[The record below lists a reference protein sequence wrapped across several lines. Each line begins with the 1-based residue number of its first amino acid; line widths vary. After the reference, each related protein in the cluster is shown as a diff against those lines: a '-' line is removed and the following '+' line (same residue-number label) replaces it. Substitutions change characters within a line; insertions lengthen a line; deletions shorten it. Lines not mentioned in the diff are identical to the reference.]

1 MDQFA
6 AHIAAIEATTR
17 EAPENIGNGLKTI
30 YSRIADVKLGE
41 TLEDGVDLGSFSK
54 AIEKVGVEVLDQA
67 GNLRDAGDILQ
78 DLMGV
83 WQDLD
88 QSQRAALAKTVAGR
102 FQLARFEALM
112 NSADIYEN
120 ALKVSQAETGTDTY
134 DRMQETYRDSMEG
147 RLNALSA
154 TVEGIFTKAFNTD
167 DFYGLIDAATALAE
181 TFDNLIQ
188 AIGGGNAALTAL
200 GAILTKVFA
209 NNIAQGIGNTVMNR
223 QTNQMVSSNMD
234 TLMTNARLTAAQGG
248 AGIGSSYMNSM
259 TNNVANVQRY
269 MGSASKEQL
278 EMLDATVQKHITIM
292 TEASIAEEKFSSTL
306 EAVEVL
312 LRSNQQYIT
321 GNGTAMERYSTII
334 QELANAEADQ
344 EAYTAAQNELYK
356 ALEADVKMLTD
367 SLIGLADGF
376 TRAGET
382 GQLDNEVLTQLQT
395 KSGSLSLIVR
405 ELAESEL
412 VSADRR
418 TQLLRVSQALMN
430 IQKGEITTTSDLVK
444 ILSQAGLD
452 AEKFATAL
460 REIGADGIN
469 VRQVLEQ
476 LVLQYNQ
483 LSSAAAVSTKEME
496 GLSGAL
502 LAQNFA
508 KNIATVAS
516 GTMNV
521 VFAIQSIHSALDA
534 LSNENLDPFEQLEQG
549 LMGFSIAIA
558 MTAPMVANLIKTI
571 REQLKVTS
579 LATLQTEADTLAKQ
593 KNLVVTLSHTAGIHA
608 ASLAR
613 TAETDAQIKS
623 VILSTMEH
631 KQTKELTRSEIALIA
646 AITGKKAAEIEA
658 IAVEA
663 GAIIVTRT
671 FAQAVRD
678 LAKAFFSVIGAVA
691 PYLAIAAA
699 IGGTIALVAIQIKK
713 AHDEYYRF
721 DIALEKAKDN
731 LTAANEQLDIAKDR
745 VEALN
750 TSLEKIKDIDN
761 TFEGLS
767 KGTTE

>member
-234 TLMTNARLTAAQGG
+234 TLMVNARMTAAQGG
-248 AGIGSSYMNSM
+248 AGINSPYLNSM
-259 TNNVANVQRY
+259 TENVAGVQRY

-278 EMLDATVQKHITIM
+278 ESIDAAVQKHITIM
-292 TEASIAEEKFSSTL
+292 QEAAIAEERFGSTL
-306 EAVEVL
+306 EAAEVL
-312 LRSNQQYIT
+312 LRSHQNYVS
-321 GNGTAMERYSTII
+321 GAGTMMERYTAII

-344 EAYTAAQNELYK
+344 EAYSAAQSEFYK
-356 ALEADVKMLTD
+356 ALEKDVAMLRD
-367 SLIGLADGF
+367 QLVGLADAFMTADKSG
-376 TRAGET
+376 R
-382 GQLDNEVLTQLQT
+382 LDEQTLQ
-395 KSGSLSLIVR
+395 KLREQSGSLSAITR

-412 VSADRR
+412 VSADRKAE
-418 TQLLRVSQALMN
+418 LLRISEALMQ
-430 IQKGEITTTSDLVK
+430 IQKGEITEVQDLQSIIDK
-444 ILSQAGLD
+444 AGFSM
-452 AEKFATAL
+452 EKFATIL
-460 REIGADGIN
+460 KEVGKDGVNI
-469 VRQVLEQ
+469 RQVLEQ
-476 LVLQYNQ
+476 LVLEYNQ
-483 LSSAAAVSTKEME
+483 LSSAAAVSTKEMQ
-496 GLSGAL
+496 GMSGAL
-502 LAQNFA
+502 MAQNFA

-521 VFAIQSIHSALDA
+521 IFAIQSIHSALEA
-534 LSNENLDPFEQLEQG
+534 FHNEDLDPFEQLEQG

-558 MTAPMVANLIKTI
+558 MTAPMVANLIKVI
-571 REQLKVTS
+571 KEQLKITS
-579 LATLQTEADTLAKQ
+579 LATLQTEAD
-593 KNLVVTLSHTAGIHA
+593 
-608 ASLAR
+608 SLATETNSIVKR
-613 TAETDAQIKS
+613 KNTAEA
-623 VILSTMEH
+623 
-631 KQTKELTRSEIALIA
+631 
-646 AITGKKAAEIEA
+646 
-658 IAVEA
+658 
-663 GAIIVTRT
+663 
-671 FAQAVRD
+671 
-678 LAKAFFSVIGAVA
+678 
-691 PYLAIAAA
+691 
-699 IGGTIALVAIQIKK
+699 
-713 AHDEYYRF
+713 
-721 DIALEKAKDN
+721 
-731 LTAANEQLDIAKDR
+731 
-745 VEALN
+745 
-750 TSLEKIKDIDN
+750 
-761 TFEGLS
+761 
-767 KGTTE
+767 